1 MPPAKKTPAKK
12 LAPAKKKAAPAKKTP
27 AAAKMKAA
35 PANKK
40 PAPAK
45 KPAAKPAAAP
55 MKEYGTRADLGRP
68 IDGFFAAQP
77 AVLREI
83 LESLRALVDE
93 VVPDA
98 QSSIKWGMPVYEVA
112 GAMTCALR
120 AHAAHVN
127 LVLSGPP
134 DAFADPDGR
143 LEGGG
148 KTGRHLKLTAAAEI
162 PHDAVRGWPRTAAEH
177 ARAR

>member
-1 MPPAKKTPAKK
+1 VPSAKKKPAKKPTPAKK
-12 LAPAKKKAAPAKKTP
+12 KP

-35 PANKK
+35 PAKK
-40 PAPAK
+40 PAPAKKNPAPAK
-45 KPAAKPAAAP
+45 KPAAP
-55 MKEYGTRADLGRP
+55 MKDYGARADLGRP
-68 IDGFFAAQP
+68 IDGFFAQQP
-77 AVLREI
+77 AALREI

-120 AHAAHVN
+120 AHSAHVN

-162 PHDAVRGWPRTAAEH
+162 PHDAVRGWLRTAAEH